1 MERMKIT
8 CILLLISGVVIGC
21 DRFQASGQEEKSPQ
35 NTASVETI
43 QKDSKAPDEILFRG
57 ENMTVIESGQGDL
70 KQLHSDQGKKSCLNK
85 ADENIKKKLPTPGDN
100 GDTKYLEFEAEQTYN
115 SGSDK
120 FTVKFDRGLFSRID
134 PRFLKKLD
142 QFVGFTITRNL
153 YLIKNGNSSYL
164 LSIGS
169 MSATSGMGHL
179 YRDHLLVPLDLNR
192 PAIEFESIS
201 DDPRRIGI
209 ADSGTIYYTQ
219 IDPPYFGAV
228 KESASKS
235 LRLTGSL
242 FTVDNAGNKKLES
255 KVDFDCG
262 NLEEIFDK
270 EK

>member
-8 CILLLISGVVIGC
+8 CILLLISSVVIGC
-21 DRFQASGQEEKSPQ
+21 DRFQVSGQEEKSPQ
-35 NTASVETI
+35 NTASIETI

-57 ENMTVIESGQGDL
+57 ENMTVIESGQGEL
-70 KQLHSDQGKKSCLNK
+70 KPLNFAKGKRSCLDK
-85 ADENIKKKLPTPGDN
+85 ADENAKKKLATLGYDA
-100 GDTKYLEFEAEQTYN
+100 DTKYYEFEAEQTHN
-115 SGSDK
+115 FGPDK
-120 FTVKFDRGLFSRID
+120 FTVKLDRNLFSRID
-134 PRFLKKLD
+134 PGFLKKLD
-142 QFVGFTITRNL
+142 QFVGYTITRNL

-179 YRDHLLVPLDLNR
+179 YKYHFLVPLDLNR
-192 PAIEFESIS
+192 SVIEFESIS

-219 IDPPYFGAV
+219 IDPLYFGAV
-228 KESASKS
+228 KESASKP
-235 LRLTGSL
+235 LHLTGSL